1 MSKYMLFLTLFPAPT
16 CVSWVTFFIITN
28 NWKWRILKSITWIL
42 PIFLRFG
49 VHGDRNHIWAVFQP
63 ADQRT
68 PLKGDKRCNFQ
79 KAERKWYKVE
89 NKKKERKQ
97 MVDTFLLKTFSNL
110 LPDHIQWM
118 ILIVPHHLKHFTNKL
133 SLRFNR
139 PADWLTASY
148 FPFGYWNREFN
159 EPFCTYLYVARKRAQ
174 KSCME
179 TDVVDLVP
187 SIFIFIGP
195 NPNHCL
201 PSSLTDVVK
210 LNWCDSGLWG

>member
-1 MSKYMLFLTLFPAPT
+1 MVELGNQLKPYIYAAPLTTTALWQDRILKTWKNLHKDKYEENLHEYHPHIIIHFKKKVNMKKGNKWYVLKIGIKSFLYIFTDFSPVSKYMLFLTLFPAPT

-89 NKKKERKQ
+89 NKKGKE
-97 MVDTFLLKTFSNL
+97 TNGWYFSAQNL
-110 LPDHIQWM
+110 
-118 ILIVPHHLKHFTNKL
+118 FKL
-133 SLRFNR
+133 ASR
-139 PADWLTASY
+139 PYSVNDFDCTS
-148 FPFGYWNREFN
+148 PFKA
-159 EPFCTYLYVARKRAQ
+159 LYQ
-174 KSCME
+174 
-179 TDVVDLVP
+179 
-187 SIFIFIGP
+187 
-195 NPNHCL
+195 
-201 PSSLTDVVK
+201 
-210 LNWCDSGLWG
+210 

>member
-1 MSKYMLFLTLFPAPT
+1 MVELGNQLKPYIYAAPLTTTALWQDRILKTWKNLHKDKYEENLHEYHPHIIIHFKKKVNMKKGNKWYVLKIGIKSFLYIFTDFSPMSKYMLFLTLFPAPT

-89 NKKKERKQ
+89 NKKGKE
-97 MVDTFLLKTFSNL
+97 TNGWYFSAQNL
-110 LPDHIQWM
+110 
-118 ILIVPHHLKHFTNKL
+118 FKL
-133 SLRFNR
+133 ASR
-139 PADWLTASY
+139 PYSVNDFDCTS
-148 FPFGYWNREFN
+148 PFKA
-159 EPFCTYLYVARKRAQ
+159 LYQ
-174 KSCME
+174 
-179 TDVVDLVP
+179 
-187 SIFIFIGP
+187 
-195 NPNHCL
+195 
-201 PSSLTDVVK
+201 
-210 LNWCDSGLWG
+210 

>member
-1 MSKYMLFLTLFPAPT
+1 MVELGNQLKPYIYAAPLTTTALWQDRILKTWKNLHKDKYEENLHEYHPHIIIQVKKVNMKKGNKLYVLKISIKMFLYIFTDFSPMSKYMLFLTLFPAPT

-133 SLRFNR
+133 S
-139 PADWLTASY
+139 
-148 FPFGYWNREFN
+148 
-159 EPFCTYLYVARKRAQ
+159 
-174 KSCME
+174 
-179 TDVVDLVP
+179 
-187 SIFIFIGP
+187 
-195 NPNHCL
+195 
-201 PSSLTDVVK
+201 
-210 LNWCDSGLWG
+210 

>member
-1 MSKYMLFLTLFPAPT
+1 MVELGNQLKPYIYAAPLTTTALWQDRILKTWKNLHKDKYEENLHEYHPHIIIHFKKKVNMKKGNKWYVLKIGIKSFLYIFTDFSPMSKYMLFLTLFPAPT

-42 PIFLRFG
+42 TIFLRFG

-133 SLRFNR
+133 S
-139 PADWLTASY
+139 
-148 FPFGYWNREFN
+148 
-159 EPFCTYLYVARKRAQ
+159 
-174 KSCME
+174 
-179 TDVVDLVP
+179 
-187 SIFIFIGP
+187 
-195 NPNHCL
+195 
-201 PSSLTDVVK
+201 
-210 LNWCDSGLWG
+210 